1 MPVEAEVVRVDG
13 CAVDV
18 AEDAERTVYL
28 AEELVLC
35 ERTVATDAE
44 HGHVLELCPTAT
56 FVAFPPMAGDGAEGE
71 PVEHQYAAA
80 VAENVVEGSVL
91 IDFAVTAHAGKS
103 RRSLSYFGWHGITY
117 TEAGYKAGCAAPTLL
132 LLVRIGMDM
141 SVTLYRL
148 EGCPYCERVVDRLD
162 ELGVEYHSVWV
173 EAMHSLRNHVKDVS
187 GQRQVPVLIDEEYGI
202 TMAESAR
209 ILEFVDKT
217 YAEELN

>member
-1 MPVEAEVVRVDG
+1 
-13 CAVDV
+13 
-18 AEDAERTVYL
+18 
-28 AEELVLC
+28 
-35 ERTVATDAE
+35 
-44 HGHVLELCPTAT
+44 
-56 FVAFPPMAGDGAEGE
+56 
-71 PVEHQYAAA
+71 
-80 VAENVVEGSVL
+80 
-91 IDFAVTAHAGKS
+91 
-103 RRSLSYFGWHGITY
+103 
-117 TEAGYKAGCAAPTLL
+117 
-132 LLVRIGMDM
+132 M